1 MSSLRYNLVA
11 NFGGSAWTALMGF
24 LFVPLYIKFIG
35 IEAYGLIGLFFVMQA
50 LFAVMD
56 MGLSATASRE
66 IARLYRTARDE

>member
-1 MSSLRYNLVA
+1 
-11 NFGGSAWTALMGF
+11 MGF